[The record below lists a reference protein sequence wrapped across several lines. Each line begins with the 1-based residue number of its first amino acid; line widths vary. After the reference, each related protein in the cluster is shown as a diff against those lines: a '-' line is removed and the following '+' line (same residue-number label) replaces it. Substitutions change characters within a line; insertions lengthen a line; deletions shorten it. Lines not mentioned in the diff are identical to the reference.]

1 MALIKTLRRSVA
13 LFICPELGRASHRQA
28 YRRPGLIAELR
39 AAAPLF
45 VPAILIDRI
54 IIRGIDKA
62 LSPLVMAAPA
72 LEKRLRPHVS
82 LLCGISNPS
91 WAKRAERAALLW
103 LLAEQE
109 TELEPTGEAG
119 LSGQSF
125 SGSPPPIG
133 NFSLVLRRGSDAD
146 LRHSREEWIIAEKAK
161 IDEQR
166 AADRAALLD
175 AVASINRHG
184 KAELGGVKNGLD

>member
-72 LEKRLRPHVS
+72 LEKRLQPRVS

-109 TELEPTGEAG
+109 AELEPTGEAG
-119 LSGQSF
+119 RPGQGGKVVYPVPQGPRPEIRMPPLADAA
-125 SGSPPPIG
+125 SGSAARASAVQDGRQSPPVPH
-133 NFSLVLRRGSDAD
+133 VMPV
-146 LRHSREEWIIAEKAK
+146 
-161 IDEQR
+161 Q
-166 AADRAALLD
+166 
-175 AVASINRHG
+175 
-184 KAELGGVKNGLD
+184 GVR